1 MFLLKQFTWS
11 GAPAVSLSI
20 AAIIG
25 TMGGIAPA
33 DAQESPSFLNP
44 AQQVADNTFLS
55 PVTAPISAET
65 AAAEAMAAAA
75 NSAPQAVQMTP
86 SYTTYA
92 TGEGPQGE
100 SHIASALTSKQNGAG
115 MNLARAG
122 AAILSSHGGGLP
134 PTSMDSFVQQAGGM
148 ADLIYGDE
156 GTDGLPPYYEFDQ
169 THRINAGIFGVD
181 NAGLTT
187 NHGSVLPN
195 AWGGD
200 EFVKTEPWTMSG
212 AQGFAFDLG
221 GIVLSVGP

>member
-1 MFLLKQFTWS
+1 MFLLKHTPWTA
-11 GAPAVSLSI
+11 APVNLTI
-20 AAIIG
+20 AAVISTIC
-25 TMGGIAPA
+25 GIAPA
-33 DAQESPSFLNP
+33 AAQESPSFLNP
-44 AQQVADNTFLS
+44 AQQVVDNSFLA
-55 PVTAPISAET
+55 PVTAPIATET
-65 AAAEAMAAAA
+65 AAPITD
-75 NSAPQAVQMTP
+75 APQAVLMTP

-100 SHIASALTSKQNGAG
+100 SHVASSATSKQIGNGI
-115 MNLARAG
+115 NIARTGTAL
-122 AAILSSHGGGLP
+122 LSPHGGGLP
-134 PTSMDSFVQQAGGM
+134 PTSMDSFVFEAGGM

-221 GIVLSVGP
+221 GIVLNVAP